1 MKNILLTS
9 VIASAALTV
18 IAATPANDLQR
29 VNASDN
35 LKVTRINNA
44 PAKNVKQIAP
54 GVTSTVEN
62 GIKKLHVIGKES
74 RQPSIYQGYAL
85 PDRGGKGSPRLC
97 AL

>member
-29 VNASDN
+29 ANASDN

-62 GIKKLHVIGKES
+62 GIKKLHIIGKES
-74 RQPSIYQGYAL
+74 RNLQSIKTM
-85 PDRGGKGSPRLC
+85 RSSIGGGQSSSGLC
-97 AL
+97 TL

>member
-44 PAKNVKQIAP
+44 PSKNVKQIAP

-62 GIKKLHVIGKES
+62 GIKKTS
-74 RQPSIYQGYAL
+74 RHWERKPQPAIYQGYAL
-85 PDRGGKGSPRLC
+85 PDRGGKGSPGLC

>member
-54 GVTSTVEN
+54 GVTSTVKN
-62 GIKKLHVIGKES
+62 GIKKLHIIGKES
-74 RQPSIYQGYAL
+74 RNLQSIKAMRSPIG
-85 PDRGGKGSPRLC
+85 GGKGSPGLC

>member
-44 PAKNVKQIAP
+44 PAKM
-54 GVTSTVEN
+54 
-62 GIKKLHVIGKES
+62 
-74 RQPSIYQGYAL
+74 
-85 PDRGGKGSPRLC
+85 
-97 AL
+97 